1 MATKKNKNI
10 RGGLN
15 TAEALRK
22 SEFNEAIKKIA
33 QKDPAM
39 LRAIQE
45 LVIHAYKADYTNKYG
60 AEASPIQTKGLI
72 YHNSPLAKG
81 YNVGQATR
89 YIQRYMSGGF
99 DKSNNPTD
107 LKKGTHFMLFELSR
121 LIRHEDMDK
130 RSKDIIE

>member
-1 MATKKNKNI
+1 MNKKNTKKLSPEAQRK
-10 RGGLN
+10 LDFQ
-15 TAEALRK
+15 EAL
-22 SEFNEAIKKIA
+22 SVIGL
-33 QKDPAM
+33 KDPAM

-45 LVIHAYKADYTNKYG
+45 LTIHAYKADFTDKYG
-60 AEASPIQTKGLI
+60 ADASPIQTKGLI

-99 DKSNNPTD
+99 NKSNNPTD

-121 LIRHEDMDK
+121 LIRYENLDK
-130 RSKDIIE
+130 MSKDIIE